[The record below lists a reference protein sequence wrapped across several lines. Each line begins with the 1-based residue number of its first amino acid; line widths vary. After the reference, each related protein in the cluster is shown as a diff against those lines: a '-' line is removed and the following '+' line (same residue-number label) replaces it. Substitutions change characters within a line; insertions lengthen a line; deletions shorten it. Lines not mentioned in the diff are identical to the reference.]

1 MSRRPVQFGLG
12 DLETRLAGLLAPELP
27 TADDALPPVG
37 AMTFVHT
44 GEVMSSRSST
54 VYSTVLGSCVSVCLW
69 EPNTGAGGINHFLLP
84 DQVSNG
90 LSSPRFGNV
99 AMRTLLSQL
108 DREGVA
114 VSSLRAKI
122 FGGASVLGGGERPS
136 EPLGARNVELA
147 RVLLSLAGIPVVSED
162 VGGTSGRKLIFRT
175 DDGAAWVRKL

>member
-12 DLETRLAGLLAPELP
+12 DLETRLAGLLATDTPA
-27 TADDALPPVG
+27 ADDAIPPVG

-44 GEVMSSRSST
+44 GEVMSSPTGT

-69 EPNTGAGGINHFLLP
+69 DQESGAGGINHFLLP

-108 DREGVA
+108 DRAGVPVTA
-114 VSSLRAKI
+114 LRAKI
-122 FGGASVLGGGERPS
+122 FGGASVLGGTEQLPDA
-136 EPLGARNVELA
+136 LGARNVELA
-147 RVLLSLAGIPVVSED
+147 RVLLGLAGIPVVAED
-162 VGGTSGRKLIFRT
+162 VGGSYGRKLIFRT
-175 DDGAAWVRKL
+175 TDGAAWVRRL